1 MKSLTNILL
10 KGAMLFALILL
21 GQNLHAQS
29 VSTSAS
35 PSDVTAIDILLQPD
49 AAMLKHAEANNAR
62 LLKAY
67 PKLRPRCD
75 TQSACLK
82 KTENAVARIHWHRT
96 FGESGKPGHDAC
108 CRFRFSRCIALGL
121 QAGRARLVKAS
132 QN

>member
-35 PSDVTAIDILLQPD
+35 PSDVTAIYILLQPD
-49 AAMLKHAEANNAR
+49 AAMLKHAETNNAR

-67 PKLRPRCD
+67 PKGFALDATHSPHITMLQCFVRTAD
-75 TQSACLK
+75 LDKLYAAEEKVFAAANVNAMKLEAFKLYYIGAEVLAASAGS
-82 KTENAVARIHWHRT
+82 W
-96 FGESGKPGHDAC
+96 
-108 CRFRFSRCIALGL
+108 
-121 QAGRARLVKAS
+121 
-132 QN
+132 